1 MGIFSV
7 PWKDELDLLIKLLTL
22 FSVII
27 GVAITY
33 FKIAKKIG
41 EWETIQ
47 EHTVKQLAEQKET
60 IKEGLK
66 EQKEATG
73 KVVEKLTTL
82 GERVYELFGQLKP
95 KSKD

>member
-1 MGIFSV
+1 M
-7 PWKDELDLLIKLLTL
+7 PWKDELDLVIKLLTL

-27 GVAITY
+27 GVGITY

-47 EHTVKQLAEQKET
+47 AQTIKQLAEQKDT

-66 EQKEATG
+66 EQREVTN
-73 KVVEKLTTL
+73 KVIEKLTTL

>member
-1 MGIFSV
+1 MITTEG
-7 PWKDELDLLIKLLTL
+7 LDLLIKSLQLFTTVVGLLVL
-22 FSVII
+22 
-27 GVAITY
+27 Y
-33 FKIAKKIG
+33 FRIAKKIG

-47 EHTVKQLAEQKET
+47 ASTIKQLQEQKET

-66 EQKEATG
+66 DQRETTN
-73 KVVEKLTTL
+73 KVIEKLTTL

>member
-1 MGIFSV
+1 M
-7 PWKDELDLLIKLLTL
+7 PWKDELDLVIKLLTL

-27 GVAITY
+27 GVGITY

-47 EHTVKQLAEQKET
+47 AQTIKQLAEQKDT

-66 EQKEATG
+66 EQREVTN
-73 KVVEKLTTL
+73 KVIEKLRKIL
-82 GERVYELFGQLKP
+82 PLQELLKA
-95 KSKD
+95 KL